1 MRNLDPS
8 ISDVQIRAIY
18 ASLKNDAGE
27 IPIADLVRN
36 FTGQPFETVDYRNTV
51 FKKVDKKLTTFRA
64 SYAEE
69 PPTMCRP
76 KFRL

>member
-1 MRNLDPS
+1 MRSLDPS

-51 FKKVDKKLTTFRA
+51 FKKV
-64 SYAEE
+64 YAEIY
-69 PPTMCRP
+69 PH
-76 KFRL
+76 